1 MHVDIWH
8 VDMLVGKYMCK
19 TCSVD
24 QPIDGI
30 YIASFYD
37 LIHLWHDYEPQ
48 NFKGWKGHSWAWL
61 AGL

>member
-1 MHVDIWH
+1 M
-8 VDMLVGKYMCK
+8 DMLVGKYMCK

-37 LIHLWHDYEPQ
+37 LIHLWHDYEP
-48 NFKGWKGHSWAWL
+48 KILGRGVL
-61 AGL
+61 